1 VVEELG
7 NALELNP
14 PEWLTARTDR
24 LDWGKLLERT
34 DELTVN
40 LKRLA
45 DPEAPG
51 ARSYVR
57 TAKLKGKAVTLE
69 AVRID
74 VAPVLR
80 KLLWNNFRAV
90 VATSATLTAKDGFAS
105 FRRRVGANAHGHDS
119 AADND
124 GAIRLLE
131 VPSPFD
137 YRRNGL
143 LFLPPDAADHNPR
156 EAYGNREATE
166 ALCDWWAD
174 WMFQLVDASDGGAFL
189 LFPSRANMKA
199 VYQRLESDLKD
210 FPLLIQEEES
220 HPGRL
225 LTEFKKSERSVLF
238 GVRSCWQGLDVPGPA
253 LRLVVI
259 NRLPMP
265 ALDILFKARQ
275 QVVKARG
282 GNDFTE
288 LSLYEATTLTKQ
300 GFGRLH
306 RRTTDQGVVALLD
319 SRHQTMPYGREMLD
333 LLPPARRTA
342 SLEEVQRYFAGM
354 REELMR

>member
-7 NALELNP
+7 DALELG
-14 PEWLTARTDR
+14 PEAWITQRTER
-24 LDWGKLLERT
+24 LDWVKLLERT

-45 DPEAPG
+45 
-51 ARSYVR
+51 ARSFVR

-105 FRRRVGANAHGHDS
+105 FRRRVGANLHGADF

-156 EAYGNREATE
+156 DTYGNREAIE
-166 ALCDWWAD
+166 HLRDWWAD
-174 WMFQLVDASDGGAFL
+174 WMFRLVDASDGGAFL
-189 LFPSRANMKA
+189 LFTSRVDMKA
-199 VYQRLESDLKD
+199 VFQRLERDLAD
-210 FPLLIQEEES
+210 FPLFIQEDDA

-225 LTEFKKSERSVLF
+225 VAAFKKSQHSILF
-238 GVRSCWQGLDVPGPA
+238 GVKSCWQGLDVPGPA

-265 ALDILFKARQ
+265 AMDPLFKARQ
-275 QVVKARG
+275 ALVKARG
-282 GNDFTE
+282 GNDFVE

-333 LLPPARRTA
+333 LLPPARRTQ
-342 SLEEVQRYFAGM
+342 SFKEVRRYFAAM
-354 REELMR
+354 REDVPA